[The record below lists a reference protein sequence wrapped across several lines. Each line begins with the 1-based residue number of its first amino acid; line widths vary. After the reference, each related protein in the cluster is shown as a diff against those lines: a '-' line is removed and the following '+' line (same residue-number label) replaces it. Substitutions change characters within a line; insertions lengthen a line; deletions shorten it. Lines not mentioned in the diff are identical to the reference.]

1 MPEKHELR
9 FQYWNVSDN
18 TIVTCTCGW
27 RDRWAGNDGS
37 AEQSGAAH
45 VIRKKREESPNA

>member
-1 MPEKHELR
+1 MSNHTIST
-9 FQYWNVSDN
+9 QYWNRTDN

-27 RDRWAGNDGS
+27 TDRWEGNDGS

-45 VIRKKREESPNA
+45 QARAQKQENQRP